1 MNFMLVFIN
10 MKSIKILN
18 VNEKSFDIHRIT
30 FNNRCCPMKDYTDLL
45 RDKISNGAIY
55 PMYKGRYKSK

>member
-1 MNFMLVFIN
+1 
-10 MKSIKILN
+10 MKSIKIFN
-18 VNEKSFDIHRIT
+18 TDKKSFDIHRIT

-45 RDKISNGAIY
+45 RDKVSNGAIY

>member
-1 MNFMLVFIN
+1 

-18 VNEKSFDIHRIT
+18 IDKKSFDIHRIT

-45 RDKISNGAIY
+45 RDKVIAGAIY
-55 PMYKGRYKSK
+55 LMYKGGYKSK